1 MNKKTIIGTPL
12 GENATRLLL
21 MGSGELGKEVAIE
34 AMRLGLEVVA
44 VDRYA
49 NAPAMQIAH
58 RAHVIDMQDAASLKR
73 LIDLEKPHFLVPEIE
88 AIATRV
94 LVDIEAQGANVCPT
108 ARAVSLTM
116 NREGIRMLASEEPTF

>member
-1 MNKKTIIGTPL
+1 MFLPSGNQLNKRRVNIETWFWNKDIGGDQNLTQESEFIMNKKTTIGTPL
-12 GENATRLLL
+12 SENATRLLL

-58 RAHVIDMQDAASLKR
+58 RAPCH
-73 LIDLEKPHFLVPEIE
+73 
-88 AIATRV
+88 
-94 LVDIEAQGANVCPT
+94 
-108 ARAVSLTM
+108 
-116 NREGIRMLASEEPTF
+116 

>member
-1 MNKKTIIGTPL
+1 MNKNNHWHPIE
-12 GENATRLLL
+12 ENVTRLLL

-58 RAHVIDMQDAASLKR
+58 RAMSLICK
-73 LIDLEKPHFLVPEIE
+73 I
-88 AIATRV
+88 
-94 LVDIEAQGANVCPT
+94 QT
-108 ARAVSLTM
+108 A
-116 NREGIRMLASEEPTF
+116 